1 MSLKD
6 LIAAAFNKDASS
18 FESAFSAVMQEKV
31 SAGIQS
37 RFAPAVYE
45 EEVDLEE
52 AEGNVSSGPAQ
63 HALSSRKEMRDHAD
77 YMKKKHG
84 VTTKFHRDDELSYH
98 GPKNNVKKAIMNHYD
113 GDKEFAREEH
123 PHLFESVEHVEQIDE
138 LSKDTLGSYV
148 KKASRD
154 IGHIQRDISDKEP
167 GYKSLYQ
174 KRKNREAGVSNAVDK
189 LTKEDVDQIDEISKG
204 TLGRYINKA
213 SANKGMHD
221 RTVGRTSDKDSKE
234 KSNRRAGGITVAAG
248 KLSGAPYVNVP
259 AGEK

>member
-37 RFAPAVYE
+37 RFSPVA
-45 EEVDLEE
+45 EEVEADLEE
-52 AEGNVSSGPAQ
+52 A
-63 HALSSRKEMRDHAD
+63 
-77 YMKKKHG
+77 KKDEE
-84 VTTKFHRDDELSYH
+84 DDEE
-98 GPKNNVKKAIMNHYD
+98 D
-113 GDKEFAREEH
+113 
-123 PHLFESVEHVEQIDE
+123 DE
-138 LSKDTLGSYV
+138 DE
-148 KKASRD
+148 D
-154 IGHIQRDISDKEP
+154 EMC
-167 GYKSLYQ
+167 
-174 KRKNREAGVSNAVDK
+174 
-189 LTKEDVDQIDEISKG
+189 EDVDQIDEISKG
-204 TLGRYINKA
+204 ALGRYINKA